1 MTELKLAVGVSGSGT
16 LADAMLAA
24 GQPIGLV
31 VADRPC
37 VAISEVAPR
46 YGVEAR
52 IVDREEYGFHIAELD
67 KFDRPEFSRAMLRIL
82 RNFEVDGFVS
92 AGFGTVLDRVF
103 FDGYRK
109 DDSHHKY
116 YKGYQGLALNSHPAL
131 LPAYKGEPHAV
142 RCAIRDGV
150 ELTGTTIHVQ
160 TADVDGEPYIVQ
172 AEVPVL
178 PGDNEA
184 SLHERIKVKERDLY
198 VMVLRMWVNFHDADP
213 SFHWPTK

>member
-24 GQPIGLV
+24 GLPISLV

-52 IVDREEYGFHIAELD
+52 IVDREEYGFNLADID
-67 KFDRPEFSRAMLRIL
+67 KFDRHEFSLGMLCIL
-82 RNFEVDGFVS
+82 RNRQVDGFVS
-92 AGFGTVLDRVF
+92 AGFGTVLDEVF
-103 FDGYRK
+103 FSGNSK
-109 DDSHHKY
+109 HP
-116 YKGYQGLALNSHPAL
+116 GYQGLALNSHPAL
-131 LPAYKGEPHAV
+131 LPCYKGEPHAV

-178 PGDNEA
+178 PGDDEA
-184 SLHERIKVKERDLY
+184 SLHERVKVKERELY
-198 VMVLRMWVNFHDADP
+198 VMVLQMWVNFHAADP
-213 SFHWPTK
+213 TFTWPTKQ

>member
-24 GQPIGLV
+24 GLPIGLV

-52 IVDREEYGFHIAELD
+52 IVDREEYGFNLAELD
-67 KFDRPEFSRAMLRIL
+67 KFDRPAFSRAMLRLL

-92 AGFGTVLDRVF
+92 AGFGTVLDKVF
-103 FDGYRK
+103 FDGCY
-109 DDSHHKY
+109 SPYKY

-150 ELTGTTIHVQ
+150 DLTGTTIHVQ

-172 AEVPVL
+172 AEFFVL
-178 PGDNEA
+178 PGDDEA
-184 SLHERIKVKERDLY
+184 SLHERIKVKERELY
-198 VMVLRMWVNFHDADP
+198 VMVLQMWVNFHAADP
-213 SFHWPTK
+213 TFTWPTKR